1 MTTTQTD
8 RRNRTVLG
16 ADCRMKG
23 ELELNNDALIMGQFE
38 GTLRVAGELEL
49 APGASVT
56 GTIITGSL
64 KLAGTLHA
72 NVQAEESVE
81 LLSDARLIGDIQ
93 TSRLIVAEGAEIE
106 GHVAVGRGSQ
116 AQPTIS
122 NEVSVEATTKPE
134 PEPEQADTTDAIDEY
149 ADANSVPEVTKPT
162 APEVVVTTATQPEF
176 ATPTVE
182 SQASQKNREN
192 ASAVETATEQA
203 ESAQAE
209 SQPGELTPEQ
219 KAAAEAELQRRIAM
233 RRAEARARLEQVTSS
248 PSATV
253 NPEQD
258 PAIATLN
265 ESIRKML
272 KSRRPAK
279 PLELNGSMEASD
291 NPQQS
296 VLVVEE

>member
-1 MTTTQTD
+1 MTTSQTD

-64 KLAGTLHA
+64 KLAGALHA
-72 NVQAEESVE
+72 NVQAEESIE
-81 LLSDARLIGDIQ
+81 LLSNARLIGDIQ

-116 AQPTIS
+116 AQPSIS
-122 NEVSVEATTKPE
+122 NEVSVEATTK

-162 APEVVVTTATQPEF
+162 ATEVMVTTTSQPEF
-176 ATPTVE
+176 AAPTVE
-182 SQASQKNREN
+182 SQASHTNQDN
-192 ASAVETATEQA
+192 ASAVETAPEQA
-203 ESAQAE
+203 ESTPAE
-209 SQPGELTPEQ
+209 TQPGELTAEQ

-279 PLELNGSMEASD
+279 PLELNGSMEASE